1 MPSILSGSIL
11 RTGGSGEFLALPDAM
26 PQLPPTTGTTG
37 FTLIT
42 NSKLQTRYA
51 SSLGNIE
58 FNKAEMYS
66 SLTTGTIRILATG
79 TTSISTNTD
88 SGTLVVTG
96 GVGIGRNLRVK
107 EDIVVNNITIGK
119 GYEGFNNIVF
129 RGTATYVGFE
139 TNNGQENI
147 AIGYNVLEGISSAYA
162 SIGIGRYALSSGTRI
177 TNSIGIGDYAL
188 SRLGVFESLPVASIT
203 GVTQANPAVVTAP
216 GHNLVS
222 GNNISITNVVGMTE
236 LTTQTYYV
244 SVISSSTFRLYTNII
259 LSIPVNSITYSGY
272 ISSGT
277 VNRILLKDNN
287 IAIGAGAGKN
297 LIDGQQNFL
306 FGSQIAKNLTTGS
319 YNFFVGVG
327 GQNFKKGS
335 NIISIN
341 GSNIVDNVD
350 NQINFGSVF
359 YYDGISLTT
368 FQSNLHLGLGEP
380 STSTDSG
387 AVVITGG
394 LGVSENV
401 NIGGITTSTNPTS
414 GALVVDGGVGIGES
428 LNVGKDIK
436 AIGPGNITLSPSS
449 YNVYIQPTGAGSI
462 IIQPAAEGTI
472 NSMSIG
478 VSVAAVGRFTTA
490 NVTSTATSTSTT
502 TGALIVAGG
511 VGIQGDVYSN
521 TGIADENYLLYT
533 PKVFVTT
540 STPASPRIGDVWV
553 DATNFAYLQYIKDGT
568 STFWLQVGAI

>member
-11 RTGGSGEFLALPDAM
+11 RTGGSGEFIALPGAM
-26 PQLPPTTGTTG
+26 PQLPETTGTTG

-58 FNKAEMYS
+58 FNQSNMYS

-107 EDIVVNNITIGK
+107 EDIVVNDITIGK
-119 GYEGFNNIVF
+119 GYEGYNNIVF

-139 TNNGQENI
+139 TTNGQENI
-147 AIGYNVLEGISSAYA
+147 AIGYSVLGGISSAYA
-162 SIGIGRYALSSGTRI
+162 SIGIGRYALSSGTKI
-177 TNSIGIGDYAL
+177 SNSIGIGDYAL
-188 SRLGVFESLPVASIT
+188 SRLGVFEYFPIASIT
-203 GVTQANPAVVTAP
+203 GITQANPAVVTAAN
-216 GHNLVS
+216 HNLINGTS
-222 GNNISITNVVGMTE
+222 ISITGIVGMTE
-236 LTTQTYYV
+236 LANQTYYV
-244 SVISSSTFRLYTNII
+244 YVLSSSTFRLYTNVI
-259 LSIPVNSITYSGY
+259 LSIPVDSTGYTGY

-287 IAIGAGAGKN
+287 IAIGSGAGKN

-327 GQNFKKGS
+327 GQNFRKG
-335 NIISIN
+335 NNNISIN
-341 GSNIVDNVD
+341 GSNIVDGID
-350 NQINFGSVF
+350 NQINFGTVF

-394 LGVSENV
+394 MGISENINV
-401 NIGGITTSTNPTS
+401 GSDTTSTDVSS
-414 GALVVDGGVGIGES
+414 GALVVVGGVGIGEN
-428 LNVGKDIK
+428 LNVGKAIK
-436 AIGPGNITLSPSS
+436 ATGSGDITLSPAN

-462 IIQPAAEGTI
+462 TIQPASAGTI

-478 VSVAAVGRFTTA
+478 TSNAAAGRFTTG
-490 NVTSTATSTSTT
+490 NVISTATSTSTT
-502 TGALIVAGG
+502 TGALTVAGG
-511 VGIQGDVYSN
+511 VGIQGDVYSR
-521 TGIADENYLLYT
+521 TGIELTISCRCHRSQLGDRPSDRYSFGTKRIPRLWHR
-533 PKVFVTT
+533 PK
-540 STPASPRIGDVWV
+540 
-553 DATNFAYLQYIKDGT
+553 Y
-568 STFWLQVGAI
+568 

>member
-11 RTGGSGEFLALPDAM
+11 RTGGSGEFLALPGAM
-26 PQLPPTTGTTG
+26 PQLPETTGTTG

-58 FNKAEMYS
+58 FNQSNMYS

-107 EDIVVNNITIGK
+107 EDIVVNDITIGK
-119 GYEGFNNIVF
+119 GYEGYNNIVF
-129 RGTATYVGFE
+129 RGTATYVGVE

-147 AIGYNVLEGISSAYA
+147 AIGYSVLGGISSAYA
-162 SIGIGRYALSSGTRI
+162 SIGIGRYALSSGTKI
-177 TNSIGIGDYAL
+177 SNSIGIGDYAL
-188 SRLGVFESLPVASIT
+188 SRLGVFEFLPIASIT
-203 GVTQANPAVVTAP
+203 GITQATPAVVTAAN
-216 GHNLVS
+216 HNLIN
-222 GNNISITNVVGMTE
+222 GTNISITGIVGMTE
-236 LTTQTYYV
+236 LTNQTYYV
-244 SVISSSTFRLYTNII
+244 YVLSSSTFRLYTNVI
-259 LSIPVNSITYSGY
+259 LSIPVDSTGYTGY

-287 IAIGAGAGKN
+287 IAIGSGAGKN

-327 GQNFKKGS
+327 GQNFRKG
-335 NIISIN
+335 NNNISIN
-341 GSNIVDNVD
+341 GSNIVDGID
-350 NQINFGSVF
+350 NQINFGTVF
-359 YYDGISLTT
+359 YYDGINLTT

-394 LGVSENV
+394 MGISENINV
-401 NIGGITTSTNPTS
+401 GGETTSTDISS
-414 GALVVDGGVGIGES
+414 GALVVVGGVGIGEN
-428 LNVGKDIK
+428 LNVGKSIK
-436 AIGPGNITLSPSS
+436 ATGSGDITLSPAN

-462 IIQPAAEGTI
+462 TIQPASAGTI

-478 VSVAAVGRFTTA
+478 TSNAAAGRFTTG
-490 NVTSTATSTSTT
+490 NVISTATSTSTT
-502 TGALIVAGG
+502 TGALTVVGG
-511 VGIQGDVYSN
+511 VGIQGDVYSR

-533 PKVFVTT
+533 PRTFVST
-540 STPASPRIGDVWV
+540 STPTSPRLGDTWI
-553 DATNFAYLQYIKDGT
+553 DPDNFAYLQYIKDGT
-568 STFWLQVGAI
+568 STFWIQVGTI

>member
-26 PQLPPTTGTTG
+26 PQLPPTTSTTG

-58 FNKAEMYS
+58 FNQSKMYS
-66 SLTTGTIRILATG
+66 NLPTGTIRILATG

-107 EDIVVNNITIGK
+107 EDIVVNDITIGK
-119 GYEGFNNIVF
+119 GYEGYNNIVF
-129 RGTATYVGFE
+129 RGTATYVGYE

-188 SRLGVFESLPVASIT
+188 SRLGVYESVPVASIT
-203 GVTQANPAVVTAP
+203 GITQANPAVVTAP
-216 GHNLVS
+216 DHNLVS
-222 GNNISITNVVGMTE
+222 GNNISITGVVGMTE
-236 LTTQTYYV
+236 ISTQTYYV
-244 SVISSSTFRLYTNII
+244 YVLSSSTFRLYTNII
-259 LSIPVNSITYSGY
+259 LSIPVNSTSYSGY
-272 ISSGT
+272 ISDGT

-287 IAIGAGAGKN
+287 IAIGSGAGRN

-306 FGSQIAKNLTTGS
+306 FGNQIAKNLTTGS

-327 GQNFKKGS
+327 GQNFRKG
-335 NIISIN
+335 NNNISIN
-341 GSNIVDNVD
+341 GSNIVDGVD
-350 NQINFGSVF
+350 NQINLGTVF
-359 YYDGISLTT
+359 YYNGVSLTT

-380 STSTDSG
+380 STSTNSG
-387 AVVITGG
+387 AVVIAGG
-394 LGVSENV
+394 LGISENV
-401 NIGGITTSTNPTS
+401 NVGGITTSTDPAS
-414 GALVVDGGVGIGES
+414 GALIVAGGVGIGES
-428 LNVGKDIK
+428 LNVGKSIK
-436 AIGPGNITLSPSS
+436 ATGSGNITLSPSN

-462 IIQPAAEGTI
+462 TIQPAAEGSI
-472 NSMSIG
+472 DNMSIG
-478 VSVAAVGRFTTA
+478 ANNEASGRFTTVG
-490 NVTSTATSTSTT
+490 VTSTATSTSTT
-502 TGALIVAGG
+502 TGALVVSGG
-511 VGIQGDVYSN
+511 VGIQGDVYSR

-533 PKVFVTT
+533 PRVFVST